1 MHGDIS
7 NDAIFDLLKDC
18 CDIIYVCVT
27 SFVLNGLFIYSS
39 IVESL

>member
-1 MHGDIS
+1 MHGNIS

-39 IVESL
+39 IMESL